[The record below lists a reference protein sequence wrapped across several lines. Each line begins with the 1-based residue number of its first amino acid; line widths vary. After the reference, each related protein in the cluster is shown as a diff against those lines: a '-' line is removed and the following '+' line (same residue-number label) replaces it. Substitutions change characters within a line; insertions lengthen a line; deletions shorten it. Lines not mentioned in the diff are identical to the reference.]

1 MSQQPD
7 ADEEFLEA
15 LRRGLRES
23 VAFWSPDKKLER
35 ETYTVRTL
43 LRHLGVEHHEAE
55 ITPEHAEPPDMKF
68 RGARFE
74 IKEMLDHDRRRHDE
88 YRKKLEKA
96 LTAKSPRELMEQY
109 TPQDLRFQ
117 EIGDRV
123 VQILRDAE
131 THYAPKVIEQ
141 LDLLV
146 YVNLLKRIVVLDSPV
161 PDSSH
166 FSQFGWRSISVV
178 RSSVAC
184 VLYARAD
191 APDFLGSHVGKPVS
205 RLGEE

>member
-23 VAFWSPDKKLER
+23 VAFWAPDKKLER

-43 LRHLGVEHHEAE
+43 LRHLGIEHAEAE
-55 ITPEHAEPPDMKF
+55 ITAEPAEPPDMRF
-68 RGARFE
+68 RDARLE

-88 YRKKLEKA
+88 YRQKLAKA

-109 TPQDLRFQ
+109 TPQDLTFR
-117 EIGDRV
+117 EIARRV
-123 VQILRDAE
+123 VQILRDAA
-131 THYAPKVIEQ
+131 THYAPRVIEQ

-161 PDSSH
+161 PDSSD

-191 APDFLGSHVGKPVS
+191 APDFLRSHVGRPMS
-205 RLGEE
+205 RPGEE

>member
-1 MSQQPD
+1 MSHDPD

-35 ETYTVRTL
+35 ETYTAQTL
-43 LRHLGVEHHEAE
+43 LRHLGVEHSEAE
-55 ITPEHAEPPDMKF
+55 ITPEPAEPPDMNF
-68 RGARFE
+68 RDARFD
-74 IKEMLDHDRRRHDE
+74 IKEMLDHDRKRHDE

-96 LTAKSPRELMEQY
+96 LTAKTPGELMEQY
-109 TPQDLRFQ
+109 TPQDLTFQ

-123 VQILRDAE
+123 MPILRDAA

-146 YVNLLKRIVVLDSPV
+146 YVNLLKRIVDLDSPV

-166 FSQFGWRSISVV
+166 FSQFGWRSISIVN
-178 RSSVAC
+178 SSVAC
-184 VLYARAD
+184 VLYARPD
-191 APDFLGSHVGKPVS
+191 APAFLRSHVGKPVS
-205 RLGEE
+205 RPGEE